1 MRKICFIGSRR
12 DGGFAEY
19 IVVKRNNVFALPADM
34 PIEDGAFIEPITVG
48 LHAFHLAQGCENKN
62 VIIIGAGTIGLLAI
76 QCAVALGAKS
86 VTAIDISSE
95 KLALAKSFGAMQ
107 TFNSREM
114 SAPQIQ
120 GVLRELRFNQLIRDG
135 WRPANRRTGG
145 RDCRSSCPTGAG
157 GHVASGSAFN
167 ICNVWQNIA

>member
-1 MRKICFIGSRR
+1 MIYTRRCGCLCAVITLFYLSRVSEGFYSQCAKYDFIGSRR

-76 QCAVALGAKS
+76 QCAVALGAR
-86 VTAIDISSE
+86 V
-95 KLALAKSFGAMQ
+95 
-107 TFNSREM
+107 
-114 SAPQIQ
+114 
-120 GVLRELRFNQLIRDG
+120 
-135 WRPANRRTGG
+135 
-145 RDCRSSCPTGAG
+145 
-157 GHVASGSAFN
+157 
-167 ICNVWQNIA
+167 

>member
-1 MRKICFIGSRR
+1 
-12 DGGFAEY
+12 
-19 IVVKRNNVFALPADM
+19 M

-48 LHAFHLAQGCENKN
+48 LHAFHLAKGCENKN

-107 TFNSREM
+107 TFNSSEM
-114 SAPQIQ
+114 SAPQMQ
-120 GVLRELRFNQLIRDG
+120 SVLRELRFNQLILETAGVPQTVELAVEIAGPHAQLALVGTLHQDLHLTSATFGKILRKELTVIG
-135 WRPANRRTGG
+135 SWMNYSSLGRGRSGKRR
-145 RDCRSSCPTGAG
+145 AG
-157 GHVASGSAFN
+157 
-167 ICNVWQNIA
+167 C

>member
-1 MRKICFIGSRR
+1 MPLLPCFTCPECLKGFYSQCAKYDFIGSRR

-48 LHAFHLAQGCENKN
+48 LHAFHLAQGCENKKRYYYWCRN
-62 VIIIGAGTIGLLAI
+62 HWPAGNSVRCRAGS
-76 QCAVALGAKS
+76 KS

-120 GVLRELRFNQLIRDG
+120 ERFTRAAL
-135 WRPANRRTGG
+135 
-145 RDCRSSCPTGAG
+145 
-157 GHVASGSAFN
+157 
-167 ICNVWQNIA
+167 